1 MDCDR
6 LSSKQQWFYYIDRS
20 FVLFHSIEKGSLSVI
35 NNNENNHTEDRE
47 FS

>member
-1 MDCDR
+1 MNNLCLCLNMLKLIVPMD
-6 LSSKQQWFYYIDRS
+6 